1 MIKKKYVKVHPNSI
15 KNLRVITSPEMAREY
30 QKRSTESRMKN
41 TEAIRVLT
49 EEFQCSADAV
59 KKVLSQVDIKAIDVL
74 KMSMMH
80 ALNQDNFEDA
90 ARYAKEIAEFE
101 MPKLARLEQTNISKV
116 EDLTDEELQKIL
128 KEEGLK

>member
-1 MIKKKYVKVHPNSI
+1 MKKSYVKVHPNSI
-15 KNLRVITSPEMAREY
+15 KNLRMITSPEMAKEY
-30 QKRSTESRMKN
+30 QAKSVESRKRN
-41 TEAIRVLT
+41 SEAIKALT
-49 EEFQCSADAV
+49 EEFQCSAEAV

-74 KMSMMH
+74 KLSMMH

-101 MPKLARLEQTNISKV
+101 MPKLARLEQTNTTKV

-128 KEEGLK
+128 KSEGL

>member
-15 KNLRVITSPEMAREY
+15 KNLRMITSPEMARAY
-30 QKRSTESRMKN
+30 QQRATESRMRN

-49 EEFQCSADAV
+49 EEFQCSAEAV
-59 KKVLSQVDIKAIDVL
+59 KKVLANVDIKAIDVM

-101 MPKLARLEQTNISKV
+101 APKLARLEQTNISKV